1 MTRNVAFAV
10 ALSLAVGAVALGG
23 CASTNIRSQVSP
35 DFEGE
40 PYQRV
45 LVWIDLDDEMLVQ
58 SAEDYLIEE
67 LDVRGI
73 EAVAQY
79 EVFFG
84 DREYTLK
91 QRKREL
97 NDRSIDAVLTLVLTD
112 AGATR
117 HRIPPTRHTVHRVN
131 PYTGRVHH
139 ATRWTGGGVDVEAW
153 ADFKAELLDRR
164 TDEVVWRAL
173 AKTSG
178 DPSVGRVGFLQ
189 SVSREIAGNLAK
201 DGVVA
206 TD

>member
-1 MTRNVAFAV
+1 MFRSKAG
-10 ALSLAVGAVALGG
+10 LAVLLVAAAAVVAG

-35 DFEGE
+35 DFRGE
-40 PYQRV
+40 PYERL

-58 SAEDYLIEE
+58 SAEDYLVEE
-67 LDVRGI
+67 LDARGI
-73 EAVAQY
+73 DAVAQY

-84 DREYTLK
+84 EKEYTHK

-97 NDRSIDAVLTLVLTD
+97 NERGIDAVLMLVLTD

-117 HRIPPTRHTVHRVN
+117 HRIPPSRYTVSRVN

-139 ATRWTGGGVDVEAW
+139 ATRWTRGGVDVDAW
-153 ADFKAELLDRR
+153 ADFKAELLDRES
-164 TDEVVWRAL
+164 DEIVWRAL

-189 SVSREIAGNLAK
+189 SVSREVVGELVR

-206 TD
+206 KN

>member
-1 MTRNVAFAV
+1 MFRSKAG
-10 ALSLAVGAVALGG
+10 LAVLLVAAAAVVAG

-35 DFEGE
+35 DFRGE
-40 PYQRV
+40 PYERL

-58 SAEDYLIEE
+58 SAEDYLVEE
-67 LDVRGI
+67 LDARGI
-73 EAVAQY
+73 DAVAQY

-84 DREYTLK
+84 EKEYTHK

-97 NDRSIDAVLTLVLTD
+97 NERGIDAVLMLVLTD

-117 HRIPPTRHTVHRVN
+117 HRIPPSRYTVSRVN

-139 ATRWTGGGVDVEAW
+139 ATCWTRGGVDVDAW
-153 ADFKAELLDRR
+153 ADFKAELLDRES
-164 TDEVVWRAL
+164 DEIVWRAL

-189 SVSREIAGNLAK
+189 SVSREVVGELVR

-206 TD
+206 KN